1 MSLMRQFQRYPAPAL
16 DGARKFMVAGHHV
29 GWVKPAIAERL
40 LTHGDSFVGD
50 SQTIT
55 MHPRLATIE
64 ARSAA
69 MATVLTQWRDAGLVP
84 GWRNELFP
92 VNTGFNEPPLLTLER
107 AASPIFGILAYG
119 VNVNG
124 FVGRGWGMRVWVAT
138 RAATKAVDPGMLDLI
153 VGGGQPFGLSVTE
166 NLTKECWEEAGI
178 PAGLA
183 AEALPVGI
191 VTLAFEAPHG
201 LRIDL
206 QFNFD
211 LELPEDFMPVN
222 QDGEVAGFEL
232 IPVSELLHRLRS
244 QDSFM
249 FDSAVVNIDFLLR
262 HGFIGPED
270 PHYLAL
276 VAAVRPAL
284 PYENAHVAA

>member
-16 DGARKFMVAGHHV
+16 ATARKFLVGDRHV
-29 GWVKPAIAERL
+29 GWVKPRIAEKL
-40 LTHGDSFVGD
+40 LAESDCFVGD
-50 SQTIT
+50 AATIG
-55 MHPRLATIE
+55 MHPRLATPE

-69 MATVLTQWRDAGLVP
+69 MGDVLARFREAGLVP

-92 VNTGFNEPPLLTLER
+92 VNTSFNARPLLTLER
-107 AASPIFGILAYG
+107 AAVPLFGILAYG

-124 FVGRGWGMRVWVAT
+124 FVGRGWGMRVWVAR
-138 RAATKAVDPGMLDLI
+138 RAATKAVDPGMLDLM
-153 VGGGQPFGLSVTE
+153 VGGGQPFGLSLAE
-166 NLTKECWEEAGI
+166 NLAKECWEEAGI
-178 PAGLA
+178 PVAMA
-183 AEALPVGI
+183 AAALPVGV

-211 LELPEDFMPVN
+211 LELPESFQPAN
-222 QDGEVAGFEL
+222 QDGEVDGFEL

-244 QDSFM
+244 ADSFM
-249 FDSAVVNIDFLLR
+249 YDAAVVNIDFLLR

-270 PHYLAL
+270 PQYLTL
-276 VAAVRPAL
+276 VASVRPAL
-284 PYENAHVAA
+284 PYDGAREAA

>member
-16 DGARKFMVAGHHV
+16 KDARKFIVAGRHV
-29 GWVKPAIAERL
+29 GWVKPTIAERL
-40 LTHGDSFVGD
+40 LAESDAFVGD
-50 SQTIT
+50 AQTVT
-55 MHPRLATIE
+55 MHPRLATAE
-64 ARSAA
+64 ARSEA
-69 MATVLTQWRDAGLVP
+69 MAAVLVAWRKAGLVP

-92 VNTGFNEPPLLTLER
+92 VNTGFDQPPLLTLER
-107 AASPIFGILAYG
+107 AATPLFGILTYG

-138 RAATKAVDPGMLDLI
+138 RAATKAIDPNMLDHI
-153 VGGGQPFGLSVTE
+153 VGGGQPFGLTVAE
-166 NLTKECWEEAGI
+166 NLVKECWEEAGI
-178 PAGLA
+178 SAGLA
-183 AEALPVGI
+183 AKAQSVGI

-201 LRIDL
+201 LRIDQ

-211 LELPEDFMPVN
+211 LELPEDFVPAN
-222 QDGEVAGFEL
+222 QDGEVAAFEL
-232 IPVSELLHRLRS
+232 IPVSELLHRLRG

-284 PYENAHVAA
+284 PYDKEGVVA